1 MYSVRTWQEEQK
13 MFPLSIGFLA
23 HHQLINSNFSL
34 AYKLG
39 API

>member
-1 MYSVRTWQEEQK
+1 MYSVFVHGKK